1 MVMLGGL
8 HTEMALRNVLG
19 GLLGGSGWTSALTEA
34 EVTSPGTAQSMLKA
48 AHLIHTRHAHQVI
61 LSAFS
66 ILQREAFLLSKSS
79 EDEERLSAWRIGMI
93 AKSPTFMFWDL
104 ILRYQTLI
112 HILIKAHRLKNFPL
126 YVSVLE
132 ELTHLSFTLDHVN
145 YARWVSVH
153 IRDMKSLPQPIKEEF
168 ENRGNWVVSKTS
180 TSFLQF
186 RLAKL
191 TSKKTAT

>member
-1 MVMLGGL
+1 MLGGL

-93 AKSPTFMFWDL
+93 AKSPTFIFWDL

-132 ELTHLSFTLDHVN
+132 ELTHLFFALDH
-145 YARWVSVH
+145 A
-153 IRDMKSLPQPIKEEF
+153 
-168 ENRGNWVVSKTS
+168 
-180 TSFLQF
+180 F
-186 RLAKL
+186 RTRAF
-191 TSKKTAT
+191 KTAEAI